1 MNQQTPQIYS
11 ENAAALTQAEPLN
24 LLKIQITAPDNSVV
38 TLRYCAQKTVNWQSQ
53 TWALAPFN
61 ISGEGERA
69 GGEQMRPR
77 LVLANPESLFSYY
90 ISEGWM
96 DGARITK
103 YEVHPDDLASGQ
115 SLMSVWYVSQ
125 IEELNSVAV
134 SLQLSTLSD
143 GNSFKLPGRRFT
155 QPEFGLVR
163 L

>member
-1 MNQQTPQIYS
+1 MNQQIPQIYRA
-11 ENAAALTQAEPLN
+11 NAAALSQVEPLT
-24 LLKIQITAPDNSVV
+24 LLKIQITAPDASVV
-38 TLRYCAQKTVNWQSQ
+38 TLRYCAEKTVNWQSQ
-53 TWALAPFN
+53 TWALAPF
-61 ISGEGERA
+61 SLTGEGERA
-69 GGEQMRPR
+69 GGEQSRPR

-115 SLMSVWYVSQ
+115 STMSVWYVSQ
-125 IEELNSVAV
+125 VEELNAIAI